1 MDFKNGEREFLTA
14 NRAVKV
20 DDDGIER
27 YVGLNTEES
36 VEYLAL
42 SRANDAGVLGEAAK
56 VRYDQ
61 LHEKHETAR
70 QVYARGEKSL
80 HPFQKP

>member
-1 MDFKNGEREFLTA
+1 MDFQNGEREFLTA

-20 DDDGIER
+20 DEDGIER
-27 YVGLNTEES
+27 YVGLSEDES
-36 VEYLAL
+36 VDYLAL
-42 SRANDAGVLGEAAK
+42 SRANDAGGLVDADQARYAA
-56 VRYDQ
+56 
-61 LHEKHETAR
+61 LHDKHETAR

>member
-1 MDFKNGEREFLTA
+1 MDFQNGEREFLTA

-27 YVGLNTEES
+27 YVGLTEDES
-36 VEYLAL
+36 VAYLRL
-42 SRANDAGVLGEAAK
+42 SRANDAGGLGETDAA
-56 VRYDQ
+56 RYAA

-70 QVYARGEKSL
+70 QVYVRGEKSL
-80 HPFQKP
+80 HAFQKP